1 MTIYYNFSKILQQI
15 YRSKDANCYHNTIMD
30 FKYMMFY
37 YTPLNLEDFKETSFD
52 PDQINTE

>member
-1 MTIYYNFSKILQQI
+1 
-15 YRSKDANCYHNTIMD
+15 MD

-52 PDQINTE
+52 PELGTPQQVLWYSS